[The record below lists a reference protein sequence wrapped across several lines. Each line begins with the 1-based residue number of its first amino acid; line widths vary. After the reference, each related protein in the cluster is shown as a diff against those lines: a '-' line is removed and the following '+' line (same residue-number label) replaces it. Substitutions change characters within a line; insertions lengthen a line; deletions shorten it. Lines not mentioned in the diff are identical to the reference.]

1 MGWQKKSTMN
11 IILIGYRCSGKTS
24 VGKRLAR
31 ELDRPFVDT
40 DNWLVE
46 KAGRS
51 VRNIVE
57 DDGWEGFRQL
67 EREVIQEVC
76 SRDNT
81 VIATGGGAV
90 LDLANIAAMQK
101 SGRVV
106 WLKVSPQIARQRMTR
121 DERTDDWRPSL
132 TSNGLYGEIVEVLK
146 KRTPLYEK
154 AMDMVIDT
162 DDKSIEEIVDRIVQ
176 ESVPGKVSK

>member
-1 MGWQKKSTMN
+1 MN

-31 ELDRPFVDT
+31 ELGRLFVDT
-40 DNWLVE
+40 DDWLKE

-51 VRNIVE
+51 ISNIVE

-81 VIATGGGAV
+81 VIATGGGAI
-90 LDLANIAAMQK
+90 LDPANVAAMQRN
-101 SGRVV
+101 GRVV
-106 WLKVSPQIARQRMTR
+106 WLKVSPQKVKQRMAR
-121 DERTDDWRPSL
+121 DENTDDLRPSL
-132 TSNGLYGEIVEVLK
+132 TSKGLYDEIVDVLK
-146 KRTPLYEK
+146 EREPLYEQ
-154 AMDMVIDT
+154 AMDLVIDT
-162 DDKSIEEIVDRIVQ
+162 DHKTIDEIVH
-176 ESVPGKVSK
+176 KVFTFAE

>member
-1 MGWQKKSTMN
+1 MN

-24 VGKRLAR
+24 VGNRLAR
-31 ELDRPFVDT
+31 ELAREFVDT
-40 DNWLVE
+40 DDWLME

-57 DDGWEGFRQL
+57 GDGWEGFRQM
-67 EREVIQEVC
+67 EKDAIQAVC
-76 SRDNT
+76 GRDNA

-90 LDLANIAAMQK
+90 LDPANVAAMQK
-101 SGRVV
+101 NGRVV
-106 WLKVSPQIARQRMTR
+106 WLKVSPQIVRQRMTR
-121 DERTDDWRPSL
+121 DENTDDLRPSL
-132 TSNGLYGEIVEVLK
+132 TSKGLYDEIVDVLK
-146 KRTPLYEK
+146 QRAPLYEK

-176 ESVPGKVSK
+176 ESVPGKGST